1 MLRLIAR
8 FTLLMAIV
16 VGTSVG
22 LAWAWDQSDRSNA
35 AVTANV
41 EPAAR

>member
-1 MLRLIAR
+1 MLRLLAR

-22 LAWAWDQSDRSNA
+22 LAWAWDQSDRTNA
-35 AVTANV
+35 ALAPDV
-41 EPAAR
+41 ESAAR